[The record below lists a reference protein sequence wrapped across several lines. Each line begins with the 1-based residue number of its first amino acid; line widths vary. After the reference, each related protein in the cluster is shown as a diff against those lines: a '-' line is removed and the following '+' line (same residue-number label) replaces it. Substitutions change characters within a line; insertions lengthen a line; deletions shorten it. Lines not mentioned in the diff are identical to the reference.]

1 MKYAFLFLLLLASI
15 TVSGESYNNR
25 IVAVINTSI
34 LTSNSIQSE
43 LKNSPTL
50 NEKIQVVNNSI
61 NQILQQELIE
71 KFDLSPS
78 QYEIEE
84 ALIHVSKKNNISLN
98 ELKKNIN
105 FTFILNDINK
115 NLSIF
120 HLKNFITKDIKFNI
134 TSDEVADYCKNIEN
148 ILIKQIK
155 IAELVISRIPDSN
168 SHESKLN
175 SRIKDF
181 LYKLSKH
188 ITKGASFIDLA
199 KLHSQD
205 STYFNG
211 GISDWKNIDT
221 PLMFEIDNLQKNQ
234 VSEIYKRG
242 DSWAIAI
249 KNDERNI
256 NPILERCKKELMDL
270 KAEQYYLNYLNN
282 YRKKAKIKIYTD
294 KL

>member
-1 MKYAFLFLLLLASI
+1 MKYAFLFLILLASI

-221 PLMFEIDNLQKNQ
+221 PLMFEIDNLKKNQ

>member
-1 MKYAFLFLLLLASI
+1 MKYAFLFLLLSASL
-15 TVSGESYNNR
+15 TVSGENYNNR

-50 NEKIQVVNNSI
+50 DEKIQVVNNSI
-61 NQILQQELIE
+61 NQILRQELIK

-84 ALIHVSKKNNISLN
+84 ALIYISKKNNISLN

>member
-1 MKYAFLFLLLLASI
+1 MKYAFLFLILLASI

-43 LKNSPTL
+43 LKNRTTL
-50 NEKIQVVNNSI
+50 DEKIQVVNNSI
-61 NQILQQELIE
+61 NQILQQELIK

-84 ALIHVSKKNNISLN
+84 ALIHISKKNNISLN

-134 TSDEVADYCKNIEN
+134 TNDEVADYCKNIEN

-256 NPILERCKKELMDL
+256 NPILERCKKELIDL

>member
-61 NQILQQELIE
+61 NQILQQELIK

-84 ALIHVSKKNNISLN
+84 ALIYISKKNNISLN

>member
-43 LKNSPTL
+43 LKNRTTL
-50 NEKIQVVNNSI
+50 DEKIQVVNNSI
-61 NQILQQELIE
+61 NQILQQELIK

-84 ALIHVSKKNNISLN
+84 ALIYISKKNNISLN

>member
-1 MKYAFLFLLLLASI
+1 MKYAFLFLILLASI

-50 NEKIQVVNNSI
+50 DEKIQVVNNSI
-61 NQILQQELIE
+61 NQILQQELIK

-84 ALIHVSKKNNISLN
+84 ALIYISKKNNISLN

-134 TSDEVADYCKNIEN
+134 TNDEVADYCKNIEN